1 ADEELRR
8 HCTRLKHTRIVSMD
22 REQIINLCWNTRTF
36 TEKNKE
42 DGSIE
47 IHRVSL
53 ITGKSA
59 IFFWLSGVCFI
70 TSIVGVSLKSWI
82 KTEFGLFD
90 MHSRL
95 ATKAFCV
102 MGVITAGC
110 SFTCAAVYIFVDVVP
125 KRLSM
130 FLFQVSMDVTAV
142 FFLITDI
149 GFMIGLTV
157 LSTKAFMMVS
167 SAYFCMIAALV
178 FAGICSLVAK
188 KQSKQAEKA
197 GRPKR
202 TPKVK
207 LRTRKLEVEDVEDED
222 NDVEDVEGVEVS
234 DQEDE

>member
-1 ADEELRR
+1 MLVIMSTNTFNVSIIL
-8 HCTRLKHTRIVSMD
+8 CTPPTHM
-22 REQIINLCWNTRTF
+22 
-36 TEKNKE
+36 
-42 DGSIE
+42 
-47 IHRVSL
+47 
-53 ITGKSA
+53 
-59 IFFWLSGVCFI
+59 
-70 TSIVGVSLKSWI
+70 
-82 KTEFGLFD
+82 
-90 MHSRL
+90 
-95 ATKAFCV
+95 
-102 MGVITAGC
+102 
-110 SFTCAAVYIFVDVVP
+110 SFTVDFF
-125 KRLSM
+125 LS
-130 FLFQVSMDVTAV
+130 AV

-234 DQEDE
+234 DQEDEVDVDSSLDVDDENNCFGILSVLRWCIKTKTRRSNNTRVNGVAAR